1 MIGTR
6 LFALEIFIPRFEM
19 AKTKIR
25 DGFRGHD
32 PKSNY
37 GDRWEEIF
45 GKKTKEPEEKDSKLD
60 ESQEPSEDE

>member
-1 MIGTR
+1 
-6 LFALEIFIPRFEM
+6 M